1 MLCPV
6 REKTLRPCRAV
17 DLGDHR
23 VPGRRP
29 RRGAGGVA
37 EVDLEREVT
46 QAGGDLQRLQVGLL
60 ADVAQGRGDLGLG
73 HPEEPQVG
81 LGVGLGAGED
91 LADRIGR
98 QRVVPHRADLA
109 RRTRQHQH
117 RRPAALAVG
126 RDGEARR
133 GAGRTDR
140 RRPARH
146 HRLLAVGGGEGVGVP
161 AQPVGELRDDV
172 ADHLLHVLVQL
183 ERAPG
188 LGGDH
193 LAGEVVGG
201 RPEAPGR
208 HDEVDAVAGE
218 EAQRGGHVL
227 GAVADEQQVGHLDPE
242 LAEPFGHPGAV
253 AIGDPPGQQLAARRH
268 DPGPHTRA
276 RPLPVVGHAAPLSD
290 RSSPSSHQSTRPEA
304 QRSGA
309 GGRGPGLT
317 TRTWRT
323 PGRTCVGRSSLR
335 SP

>member
-1 MLCPV
+1 MASASSHIA
-6 REKTLRPCRAV
+6 RTSR
-17 DLGDHR
+17 GG
-23 VPGRRP
+23 PGSTSTVGPP
-29 RRGAGGVA
+29 RS
-37 EVDLEREVT
+37 
-46 QAGGDLQRLQVGLL
+46 
-60 ADVAQGRGDLGLG
+60 
-73 HPEEPQVG
+73 
-81 LGVGLGAGED
+81 
-91 LADRIGR
+91 
-98 QRVVPHRADLA
+98 
-109 RRTRQHQH
+109 
-117 RRPAALAVG
+117 AVG

-133 GAGRTDR
+133 GAGRADR

-268 DPGPHTRA
+268 DPGPHARA

-290 RSSPSSHQSTRPEA
+290 RSSPAHPTRA
-304 QRSGA
+304 AA
-309 GGRGPGLT
+309 GGAAKPGGPPP
-317 TRTWRT
+317 
-323 PGRTCVGRSSLR
+323 PGSRRHGRVGRAGAPVSVGHR
-335 SP
+335 